1 MTMPASEPALTPPP
15 LLSVLI
21 LNYNGEPFLR
31 PCLDSLRAQ
40 TLPGV
45 EVIVVDN
52 ASPDGSAEIVAREYP
67 EVKLLRLAENLQFC
81 GGNNAGLPLATGKYV
96 AFLNN
101 DTRVV
106 PEWAAEIARAFQ
118 ENPEVGAVACR
129 MVLADQ
135 PEVLD
140 NAGTEWLSVLI
151 GHKIGWLQPAADYAQ
166 ERLLFG
172 FCGGGCAL
180 RREVLAQ
187 VGSFDEDFQSHYE
200 DVDLSFRV
208 LLAGWKCRY
217 VPGATVFHHLSA
229 TYGSASPLVVH
240 RTTRNAEW
248 VVLKNVPW
256 QILLQHGLG
265 MEIHRLYWLAYWS
278 LRGRFWARVG
288 GHVAAWGK
296 LPQMLRKRREI
307 QRSARVGWREIE
319 AYTVRK
325 WLPDA
330 LRKRHVAPRQPS
342 ATGPKAPG

>member
-1 MTMPASEPALTPPP
+1 LA
-15 LLSVLI
+15 
-21 LNYNGEPFLR
+21 
-31 PCLDSLRAQ
+31 
-40 TLPGV
+40 GV

-172 FCGGGCAL
+172 FCGGACAL

-187 VGSFDEDFQSHYE
+187 VGMIF
-200 DVDLSFRV
+200 
-208 LLAGWKCRY
+208 LARTAKPF
-217 VPGATVFHHLSA
+217 PG
-229 TYGSASPLVVH
+229 G
-240 RTTRNAEW
+240 
-248 VVLKNVPW
+248 
-256 QILLQHGLG
+256 
-265 MEIHRLYWLAYWS
+265 
-278 LRGRFWARVG
+278 RG
-288 GHVAAWGK
+288 
-296 LPQMLRKRREI
+296 
-307 QRSARVGWREIE
+307 
-319 AYTVRK
+319 
-325 WLPDA
+325 
-330 LRKRHVAPRQPS
+330 PS
-342 ATGPKAPG
+342 TKY